1 MTRFASG
8 SLPRYILQRVLLVLP
23 MIWVILTLVFIVLR
37 VAPGDPVSAALGD
50 RLDAEAL
57 DQRREA
63 LGYNDPLILQYWN
76 YLVSVAKLDF
86 GTTFSDN
93 RPVLE
98 VMRDNGGATL
108 SLTLSAFLIA
118 LLVGIPLGLLAGRYR
133 DTVPDVLIRLFGIV
147 SYAAP
152 IFFVG
157 YLLQLYVA
165 RPLGLPTSGAAGVE
179 TVFYMERDGLNKT
192 HIILVDAFLAF
203 LGGNSYY
210 IEDVLKHLLLPAVTL
225 GLLICGVFI
234 RLVRVNILQTMQS
247 DYVEAAEARG
257 ISRGKVTRRHAFRN
271 ALVPVITVIGL
282 QFALLLGGAVL
293 TESTFNWPGL
303 GDKLVGYINERDY
316 VAVQGIVTI
325 FAIAVVLISVLVDIV
340 NALID
345 PRVRY

>member
-63 LGYNDPLILQYWN
+63 LGFNDPILVQYWD
-76 YLVSVAKLDF
+76 YLIAVARLDF

-93 RPVLE
+93 QPVLE
-98 VMRDNGGATL
+98 IMRDNGGATL
-108 SLTLSAFLIA
+108 SLTLSAFVIA
-118 LLVGIPLGLLAGRYR
+118 LLVGIPLGLIAGRYR
-133 DTVPDVLIRLFGIV
+133 DTAPDVVIRLFGIL

-157 YLLQLYVA
+157 YLLQAYVA
-165 RPLGLPTSGAAGVE
+165 KPLGLPTSGAAGVE

-192 HIILVDAFLAF
+192 HIILFDAFLS
-203 LGGNSYY
+203 GNSYY

-234 RLVRVNILQTMQS
+234 RLVRVNILQTVQS

-257 ISRGKVTRRHAFRN
+257 ISPSKVTRRHAFRN

-293 TESTFNWPGL
+293 TETTFNWPGL
-303 GDKLVGYINERDY
+303 GDKLVDYINERDY

-325 FAIAVVLISVLVDIV
+325 FAIAVVLISVLVDVV